1 MKKYF
6 LLFTSIS
13 IGMLM
18 FFLHSKINFTYW
30 EVEIK
35 DYLMILIIPIFLSL
49 IIALFIYNKKFYWER
64 LLPALIISY
73 FLMFGFLSYQF
84 IDKYIVNQKIIN
96 IARNKA
102 EKDIKE
108 GIIKKIESTGLI
120 IADKNYE
127 IRSKKIDSL
136 ERNKY
141 GYFTE
146 STGCIIFEENKYYNE
161 AVDEYLEKRNG
172 KNWKAELKKDINLIL
187 KKYPIEEF
195 NQK

>member
-49 IIALFIYNKKFYWER
+49 IIALFIYTKKFYWER

-84 IDKYIVNQKIIN
+84 IDKYIENQKIIN

-172 KNWKAELKKDINLIL
+172 KNWNAELKKDINLIL